1 MPGKRRRTAGPL
13 STGPLVTGTFLRKTG
28 GHGFVRPE
36 GVLPGRRE
44 SDIYVP
50 AAAAGDAA
58 NGDTVR
64 VRVSP
69 ARDVR
74 RPGPAGEIVKVVA
87 RHTTRF
93 VGTYFESAGTG
104 WVSVDG
110 EGLSRSVAVGDPG
123 AKGAREHDKVVL
135 EMVRFPTIF
144 RDGEGVISEVLGKA
158 GEPGVDTLSII
169 NEFGLPG
176 PFPEEAMEEARR
188 QATRFDESISAGRVD
203 CTERVV
209 ITIDPI
215 DARDFDDAIS
225 LERIDRGHWLLGVHI
240 ADVAHFVTEGSP
252 LDQEAA
258 ARGTSVYLPDR
269 VIPMLPEI
277 ISNNLAS
284 LQPDRVRYARTCWM
298 EFTAEGA
305 FVAAEVERT
314 AIRSQRRF
322 AYEEVDVFLADPCT
336 QDVEMTDEVRQLL
349 GRMRDLSRILRDR
362 RTARGSLELVMP
374 EVKIDL
380 DRDGRVSGAHV
391 EANTE
396 SHRIIEEFML
406 SANEAVAWLLTQ
418 AGIPFLRRVHP
429 QPDPRKLR
437 QLTEF
442 VSELG
447 FEVDSLESRFELQRL
462 LGLSRGKPEM
472 HAVHYA
478 VLRSMARAVYG
489 PQEEGHYALASD
501 CYCHFTSPI
510 RRYPDLTVH
519 RRLDALGQRRRLP
532 ADGLVE
538 LGAAC
543 SQLERRAEAA
553 ERELV
558 KLKLLLYLR
567 SRVGETMEAVVTG
580 VEAFGLF
587 VQGVELP
594 AEGLVPR
601 DTLPD
606 DRYRYDRRRHMLA
619 GHRAGNAFRLGDRV
633 QVVVAKVDV
642 HRRSAEFRIES
653 RQQRARSLP
662 RENAAG
668 KTRRPAKG
676 GRGKRHRRW

>member
-1 MPGKRRRTAGPL
+1 
-13 STGPLVTGTFLRKTG
+13 VTGTFLRKTG

-58 NGDTVR
+58 NGDSVR
-64 VRVSP
+64 VRVSK

-74 RPGPAGEIVKVVA
+74 RPGPSGEIVKVLA

-93 VGTYFESAGTG
+93 VGTYFEASGRG
-104 WVSVDG
+104 WVTIDG
-110 EGLSRSVAVGDPG
+110 DALSRAVAVGDPG

-144 RDGEGVISEVLGKA
+144 RDGEGVLTEVLGKA
-158 GEPGVDTLSII
+158 GEPGVDTLTII

-176 PFPEEAMEEARR
+176 PFSEEVLEEARR
-188 QATRFDESISAGRVD
+188 QAARFDESISDGRRD
-203 CTERVV
+203 CTNQTV
-209 ITIDPI
+209 ITIDPV

-225 LERIDRGHWLLGVHI
+225 LERIEQGHWLLGVHI
-240 ADVAHFVTEGSP
+240 ADVAHFVPEGSP

-269 VIPMLPEI
+269 VIPMLPEV

-284 LQPDRVRYARTCWM
+284 LQPDRVRYARTCWI
-298 EFTAEGA
+298 ELTADGA
-305 FVAAEVERT
+305 FIAAEVERT
-314 AIRSQRRF
+314 AIRSRRRF
-322 AYEEVDVFLADPCT
+322 AYEEVDVFLGDEHT
-336 QDVEMTDEVRQLL
+336 KEVEMTADVRSLL
-349 GRMRDLSRILRDR
+349 GRMRDLARLLRGR

-391 EANTE
+391 VENTE
-396 SHRIIEEFML
+396 SHQIIEEFML
-406 SANEAVAWLLTQ
+406 SANEAVAWRLTE

-462 LGLSRGKPEM
+462 LQLSRDTPEM

-478 VLRSMARAVYG
+478 VLRSLARAVYG

-519 RRLDALGQRRRLP
+519 RKLDHIGRKRRP
-532 ADGLVE
+532 ASDGLLE
-538 LGAAC
+538 QGEAC

-567 SRVGETMEAVVTG
+567 SRVGEAMDAVVTG

-587 VQGVELP
+587 VQGVDLP

-606 DRYRYDRRRHMLA
+606 DHYRYDRRRHMLT
-619 GHRAGNAFRLGDRV
+619 GHRAGNSFRLGDRV
-633 QVVVAKVDV
+633 RVVVAKIDLE
-642 HRRSAEFRIES
+642 RRSAEFHIES
-653 RQQRARSLP
+653 RQ
-662 RENAAG
+662 
-668 KTRRPAKG
+668 RRPRTKLAKRPRG
-676 GRGKRHRRW
+676 PDKGQRGKRHRRW

>member
-1 MPGKRRRTAGPL
+1 MPGKRQRAAGPL
-13 STGPLVTGTFLRKTG
+13 ANGPLVTGTFLRKTG

-58 NGDTVR
+58 NGDSVR
-64 VRVSP
+64 VRVSK

-74 RPGPAGEIVKVVA
+74 RPGPSGEIVKVLA

-93 VGTYFESAGTG
+93 VGTYFEASGRG
-104 WVSVDG
+104 WVTIDG
-110 EGLSRSVAVGDPG
+110 DALSRAVAVGDPG

-144 RDGEGVISEVLGKA
+144 RDGEGVLTEVLGKA
-158 GEPGVDTLSII
+158 GEPGVDTLTII

-176 PFPEEAMEEARR
+176 PFSEEVLEEARR
-188 QATRFDESISAGRVD
+188 QAARFDESISDGRRD
-203 CTERVV
+203 CTNQTV
-209 ITIDPI
+209 ITIDPV

-225 LERIDRGHWLLGVHI
+225 LERIEQGHWLLGVHI
-240 ADVAHFVTEGSP
+240 ADVAHFVPEGSP

-269 VIPMLPEI
+269 VIPMLPEV

-284 LQPDRVRYARTCWM
+284 LQPDRVRYARTCWI
-298 EFTAEGA
+298 ELTADGA
-305 FVAAEVERT
+305 FIAAEVERT
-314 AIRSQRRF
+314 AIRSRRRF
-322 AYEEVDVFLADPCT
+322 AYEEVDVFLGDEHT
-336 QDVEMTDEVRQLL
+336 KEVEMTADVRSLL
-349 GRMRDLSRILRDR
+349 GRMRDLARLLRGR

-391 EANTE
+391 VENTE
-396 SHRIIEEFML
+396 SHQIIEEFML
-406 SANEAVAWLLTQ
+406 SANEAVAWRLTE

-462 LGLSRGKPEM
+462 LQLSRDTPEM

-478 VLRSMARAVYG
+478 VLRSLARAVYG

-519 RRLDALGQRRRLP
+519 RKLDHIGRKRRP
-532 ADGLVE
+532 ASDGLLE
-538 LGAAC
+538 QGEAC

-567 SRVGETMEAVVTG
+567 SRVGEAMDAVVTG
-580 VEAFGLF
+580 VETFGLF
-587 VQGVELP
+587 VQGVDLP

-606 DRYRYDRRRHMLA
+606 DHYRYDRRRHMLT
-619 GHRAGNAFRLGDRV
+619 GHRAGNSFRLGDRV
-633 QVVVAKVDV
+633 RVVVAKIDLE
-642 HRRSAEFRIES
+642 RRSAEFHIES
-653 RQQRARSLP
+653 RQ
-662 RENAAG
+662 
-668 KTRRPAKG
+668 RRPRTKLAKRPRG
-676 GRGKRHRRW
+676 PDKGQRGKRHRRW

>member
-1 MPGKRRRTAGPL
+1 M
-13 STGPLVTGTFLRKTG
+13 
-28 GHGFVRPE
+28 
-36 GVLPGRRE
+36 PGRRE

-58 NGDTVR
+58 NGDSVR
-64 VRVSP
+64 VRVSK

-74 RPGPAGEIVKVVA
+74 RPGPSGEIVKVLA

-93 VGTYFESAGTG
+93 VGTYFEASGRG
-104 WVSVDG
+104 WVTIDG
-110 EGLSRSVAVGDPG
+110 DALSRAVAVGDPG

-144 RDGEGVISEVLGKA
+144 RDGEGVLTEVLGKA
-158 GEPGVDTLSII
+158 GEPGVDTLTII

-176 PFPEEAMEEARR
+176 PFSEEVLEEARR
-188 QATRFDESISAGRVD
+188 QAARFDESISDGRRD
-203 CTERVV
+203 CTNQTV
-209 ITIDPI
+209 ITIDPV

-225 LERIDRGHWLLGVHI
+225 LERIEQGHWLLGVHI
-240 ADVAHFVTEGSP
+240 ADVAHFVPEGSP

-269 VIPMLPEI
+269 VIPMLPEV

-284 LQPDRVRYARTCWM
+284 LQPDRVRYARTCWI
-298 EFTAEGA
+298 ELTADGA
-305 FVAAEVERT
+305 FIAAEVERT
-314 AIRSQRRF
+314 AIRSRRRF
-322 AYEEVDVFLADPCT
+322 AYEEVDVFLGDEHT
-336 QDVEMTDEVRQLL
+336 KEVEMTADVRSLL
-349 GRMRDLSRILRDR
+349 GRMRDLARLLRGR

-391 EANTE
+391 VENTE
-396 SHRIIEEFML
+396 SHQIIEEFML
-406 SANEAVAWLLTQ
+406 SANEAVAWRLTE

-462 LGLSRGKPEM
+462 LQLSRDTPEM

-478 VLRSMARAVYG
+478 VLRSLARAVYG

-519 RRLDALGQRRRLP
+519 RKLDHIGRKRRP
-532 ADGLVE
+532 ASDGLLE
-538 LGAAC
+538 QGEAC

-567 SRVGETMEAVVTG
+567 SRVGEAMDAVVTG

-587 VQGVELP
+587 VQGVDLP

-606 DRYRYDRRRHMLA
+606 DHYRYDRRRHMLT
-619 GHRAGNAFRLGDRV
+619 GHRAGNSFRLGDRV
-633 QVVVAKVDV
+633 RVVVAKIDLE
-642 HRRSAEFRIES
+642 RRSAEFHIES
-653 RQQRARSLP
+653 RQ
-662 RENAAG
+662 
-668 KTRRPAKG
+668 RRPRTKLAKRPRG
-676 GRGKRHRRW
+676 PDKGQRGKRHRRW

>member
-1 MPGKRRRTAGPL
+1 MPGKRQRAAGPL
-13 STGPLVTGTFLRKTG
+13 ANGPLVTGTFLRKTG

-58 NGDTVR
+58 NGDSVR
-64 VRVSP
+64 VRVSK

-74 RPGPAGEIVKVVA
+74 RPGPSGEIVKVLA

-93 VGTYFESAGTG
+93 VGTYFEASGRG
-104 WVSVDG
+104 WVTIDG
-110 EGLSRSVAVGDPG
+110 DALSRAVAVGDPG

-144 RDGEGVISEVLGKA
+144 RDGEGVLTEVLGKA
-158 GEPGVDTLSII
+158 GEPGVDTLTII

-176 PFPEEAMEEARR
+176 PFSEEVLEEARR
-188 QATRFDESISAGRVD
+188 QAARFDESIGDGRRD
-203 CTERVV
+203 CTNQTV
-209 ITIDPI
+209 ITIDPV

-225 LERIDRGHWLLGVHI
+225 LERIEQGHWLLGVHI
-240 ADVAHFVTEGSP
+240 ADVAHFVPEGSP

-269 VIPMLPEI
+269 VIPMLPEV

-284 LQPDRVRYARTCWM
+284 LQPDRVRYARTCWI
-298 EFTAEGA
+298 ELTADGA
-305 FVAAEVERT
+305 FIAAEVERT
-314 AIRSQRRF
+314 AIRSRRRF
-322 AYEEVDVFLADPCT
+322 AYEEVDVFLGDEHT
-336 QDVEMTDEVRQLL
+336 KEVEMTADVRSLL
-349 GRMRDLSRILRDR
+349 GRMRDLARLLRGR

-391 EANTE
+391 VENTE
-396 SHRIIEEFML
+396 SHQIIEEFML
-406 SANEAVAWLLTQ
+406 SANEAVAWRLTE

-462 LGLSRGKPEM
+462 LQLSRDTPEM

-478 VLRSMARAVYG
+478 VLRSLARAVYG

-519 RRLDALGQRRRLP
+519 RKLDHIGRKRRP
-532 ADGLVE
+532 ASDGLLE
-538 LGAAC
+538 QGEAC

-567 SRVGETMEAVVTG
+567 SRVGEAMDAVVTG

-587 VQGVELP
+587 VQGVDLP

-606 DRYRYDRRRHMLA
+606 DHYRYDRRRHMLT
-619 GHRAGNAFRLGDRV
+619 GHRAGNSFRLGDRV
-633 QVVVAKVDV
+633 RVVVAKIDLE
-642 HRRSAEFRIES
+642 RRSAEFHIES
-653 RQQRARSLP
+653 RQ
-662 RENAAG
+662 
-668 KTRRPAKG
+668 RRPRTKLAKRPRG
-676 GRGKRHRRW
+676 PDKGQRGKRHRRW

>member
-1 MPGKRRRTAGPL
+1 M
-13 STGPLVTGTFLRKTG
+13 
-28 GHGFVRPE
+28 
-36 GVLPGRRE
+36 PGRRE

-58 NGDTVR
+58 NGDSVR
-64 VRVSP
+64 VRVSK

-74 RPGPAGEIVKVVA
+74 RPGPSGEIVKVLA

-93 VGTYFESAGTG
+93 VGTYFEASGRG
-104 WVSVDG
+104 WVTIDG
-110 EGLSRSVAVGDPG
+110 DALSRAVAVGDPG

-144 RDGEGVISEVLGKA
+144 RDGEGVLTEVLGKA
-158 GEPGVDTLSII
+158 GEPGVDTLTII

-176 PFPEEAMEEARR
+176 PFSEEVLEEARR
-188 QATRFDESISAGRVD
+188 QAARFDESISDGRRD
-203 CTERVV
+203 CTNQTV
-209 ITIDPI
+209 ITIDPV

-225 LERIDRGHWLLGVHI
+225 LERIEQGHWLLGVHI
-240 ADVAHFVTEGSP
+240 ADVAHFVPEGSP

-269 VIPMLPEI
+269 VIPMLPEV

-284 LQPDRVRYARTCWM
+284 LQPDRVRYARTCWI
-298 EFTAEGA
+298 ELTADGA
-305 FVAAEVERT
+305 FIAAEVERT
-314 AIRSQRRF
+314 AIRSRRRF
-322 AYEEVDVFLADPCT
+322 AYEEVDVFLGDEHT
-336 QDVEMTDEVRQLL
+336 KEVEMTADVRSLL
-349 GRMRDLSRILRDR
+349 GRMRDLARLLRGR

-391 EANTE
+391 VENTE
-396 SHRIIEEFML
+396 SHQIIEEFML
-406 SANEAVAWLLTQ
+406 SANEAVAWRLTE

-462 LGLSRGKPEM
+462 LQLSRDTPEM

-478 VLRSMARAVYG
+478 VLRSLARAVYG

-519 RRLDALGQRRRLP
+519 RKLDHIGRKRRP
-532 ADGLVE
+532 ASDGLLE
-538 LGAAC
+538 QGEAC

-567 SRVGETMEAVVTG
+567 SRVGEAMDAVVTG

-587 VQGVELP
+587 VQGVDLP

-606 DRYRYDRRRHMLA
+606 DHYRYDRRRHMLT
-619 GHRAGNAFRLGDRV
+619 GHRAGNSFRLGDRV
-633 QVVVAKVDV
+633 RVVVAKIDLE
-642 HRRSAEFRIES
+642 RRSAEFHIES
-653 RQQRARSLP
+653 RQ
-662 RENAAG
+662 
-668 KTRRPAKG
+668 RRPRTKLAKRPRG
-676 GRGKRHRRW
+676 PDKGQRGKRHRRWKPAV

>member
-1 MPGKRRRTAGPL
+1 MPGKRQRAAGPL
-13 STGPLVTGTFLRKTG
+13 ANGPLVTGTFLRKTG

-58 NGDTVR
+58 NGDSVR
-64 VRVSP
+64 VRVSK

-74 RPGPAGEIVKVVA
+74 RPGPSGEIVKVLA

-93 VGTYFESAGTG
+93 VGTYFEASGRG
-104 WVSVDG
+104 WVTIDG
-110 EGLSRSVAVGDPG
+110 DALSRAVAVGDPG

-144 RDGEGVISEVLGKA
+144 RDGEGVLTEVLGKA
-158 GEPGVDTLSII
+158 GEPGVDTLTII

-176 PFPEEAMEEARR
+176 PFSEEVLEEARR
-188 QATRFDESISAGRVD
+188 QAARFDESISDGRRD
-203 CTERVV
+203 CTNQTV
-209 ITIDPI
+209 ITIDPV

-225 LERIDRGHWLLGVHI
+225 LERIEQGHWLLGVHI
-240 ADVAHFVTEGSP
+240 ADVAHFVPEGSP

-269 VIPMLPEI
+269 VIPMLPEV

-284 LQPDRVRYARTCWM
+284 LQPDRVRYARTCWI
-298 EFTAEGA
+298 ELTADGA
-305 FVAAEVERT
+305 FIAAEVERT
-314 AIRSQRRF
+314 AIRSRRRF
-322 AYEEVDVFLADPCT
+322 AYEEVDVFLGDEHT
-336 QDVEMTDEVRQLL
+336 KEVEMTADVRSLL
-349 GRMRDLSRILRDR
+349 GRMRDLARLLRGR

-391 EANTE
+391 VENTE
-396 SHRIIEEFML
+396 SHQIIEEFML
-406 SANEAVAWLLTQ
+406 SANEAVAWRLTE
-418 AGIPFLRRVHP
+418 AGIPFLRRVNP

-462 LGLSRGKPEM
+462 LQLSRDTPEM

-478 VLRSMARAVYG
+478 VLRSLARAVYG

-519 RRLDALGQRRRLP
+519 RKLDHIGRKRRP
-532 ADGLVE
+532 ASDGLLE
-538 LGAAC
+538 QGEAC

-567 SRVGETMEAVVTG
+567 SRVGEAMDAVVTG

-587 VQGVELP
+587 VQGVDLP

-606 DRYRYDRRRHMLA
+606 DHYRYDRRRHMLT
-619 GHRAGNAFRLGDRV
+619 GHRAGNSFRLGDRV
-633 QVVVAKVDV
+633 RVVVAKIDLE
-642 HRRSAEFRIES
+642 RRSAEFHIES
-653 RQQRARSLP
+653 RQ
-662 RENAAG
+662 
-668 KTRRPAKG
+668 RRPRTKLAKRPRG
-676 GRGKRHRRW
+676 PDKGQRGKRHRRW